1 MRHLSPQT
9 MAKKG
14 EASTCISISHSFRPF
29 KIMRSEK
36 LESNSE
42 HVDSDSAYVVDAISD
57 EAGVQLWAF
66 YDPDPIT
73 LHPAFPINLTLAPH
87 TPDPGATGFSG
98 ISLHHRQSIISTRSG
113 KSSIPLFQGLHETV
127 VPCSYSW
134 VVTKL
139 N

>member
-73 LHPAFPINLTLAPH
+73 LHPAFPINLT
-87 TPDPGATGFSG
+87 
-98 ISLHHRQSIISTRSG
+98 
-113 KSSIPLFQGLHETV
+113 PLRTHLTLGLRGSEG
-127 VPCSYSW
+127 SAYI
-134 VVTKL
+134 L
-139 N
+139 GRG